1 LRQGCSQ
8 GGNTE
13 DEYPSKEEVL
23 RTGQR
28 RRARELALQA
38 LFEIDFVGHESEK
51 ALRWLGEEYQLPED
65 IEAFARQLVLGVVA
79 DREDL
84 DATIRQFAPA
94 WPLEEIAPVDKIILR
109 LGIHEIRLMEVPP
122 KVAINEAVE
131 LAKSYGSDSSPKF
144 VNGVLGSVYA
154 HVAEAADGEE

>member
-1 LRQGCSQ
+1 M
-8 GGNTE
+8 
-13 DEYPSKEEVL
+13 
-23 RTGQR
+23 
-28 RRARELALQA
+28 
-38 LFEIDFVGHESEK
+38 
-51 ALRWLGEEYQLPED
+51 RWLGEEYQLPED

-79 DREDL
+79 DRERL
-84 DATIRQFAPA
+84 DATIRRFAPA
-94 WPLEEIAPVDKIILR
+94 WPLEELALVDKSILR
-109 LGIHEIRLMEVPP
+109 LGIHEIRLKKVPP